1 MPAIA
6 IQMLLHKIRPS
17 VVSKNAAQPVNR
29 PRYNLK
35 FPKKYDFYFLT
46 IYDLKRY
53 RCVNFFS
60 PRKIINS
67 SRISRSMINN
77 RNTLNNNIGKVNLN
91 KLKIKSVS
99 SMFSLGIS
107 VFSLA
112 RIEDIG

>member
-53 RCVNFFS
+53 RCVNFFFS
-60 PRKIINS
+60 EE
-67 SRISRSMINN
+67 NN
-77 RNTLNNNIGKVNLN
+77 KF
-91 KLKIKSVS
+91 
-99 SMFSLGIS
+99 FSN
-107 VFSLA
+107 FS
-112 RIEDIG
+112 IDDK